1 MERRQRLLLL
11 AVLTFPIA
19 LSGITWSGALAQV
32 PLTLQE
38 SRGKQIYVLGTSRSG
53 REILAYVGESS
64 LEMPG
69 KSMACANCHGLDGRG
84 KPEGSINPSDITSES
99 LTKPYGVTHPDGR
112 KHPAY
117 TERGFEVAV
126 SRGTDP
132 AGNRLLNVMPRYNM
146 SREDLSDLIAYLGRL
161 GRDRDPGVSEN
172 RIVIGAALPAKGPL
186 AEKGQ
191 TIKQVLTAFF
201 DDLNNQGG
209 VFSRRIELKFVE
221 TGETAAGTRANV
233 ERLLK
238 DEQIFAMTGS
248 FIAGAEKEIAPLMA
262 QTEVPLIGAL
272 TLNPQT
278 GFPLNR
284 QVFYLLAGLDGQA
297 RTLIEFA
304 ATKPELKKSG
314 TVIVYP
320 ESEANAS
327 VVAAARE
334 QSQKDGLNAPE
345 VYAYPVAHFDS
356 VEVVKKIKQ
365 TGRGVVLFLGT
376 GDEALSFVREADKSS
391 WFPTVFLPS
400 PSGSAEL
407 FHAPAGF
414 DGKIFLSF
422 PTSPSDQTAEGI
434 KEFRALAASYKLPTK
449 NLAVQL
455 SAYSAAKILAE
466 ALKRAGRDL
475 SREKLIGAL
484 EGFYEYPTGVTPA
497 ITYGPNSRIGAMGAY
512 VIAVDLR
519 QQQFVPAS
527 GWIKIN

>member
-1 MERRQRLLLL
+1 MKRLQKSFLVS
-11 AVLTFPIA
+11 VLTLPIV
-19 LSGITWSGALAQV
+19 LSCIMRSGVSAQSS
-32 PLTLQE
+32 LTSQE

-53 REILAYVGESS
+53 REILAYVGDSS

-84 KPEGSINPSDITSES
+84 KPEGSINPSDITSEA

-117 TERGFEVAV
+117 TERGFEMAI

-146 SREDLSDLIAYLGRL
+146 SREDLSDLIVYLRRL
-161 GRDRDPGVSEN
+161 GLDRDPGVSEN
-172 RIVIGAALPAKGPL
+172 RIVIGAAVPGKGPL
-186 AEKGQ
+186 AEMGQ
-191 TIKQVLTAFF
+191 TIKEVTTAFF
-201 DDLNNQGG
+201 ADLNSQGG
-209 VFSRRIELKFVE
+209 IFSRRIELKFVE
-221 TGETAAGTRANV
+221 TGETPAVTRANV

-272 TLNPQT
+272 TLYPQT

-284 QVFYLLAGLDGQA
+284 QIFYLLAGIDGQA

-304 ATKPELKKSG
+304 AGKPELKKSG
-314 TVIVYP
+314 AVILYS
-320 ESEANAS
+320 ESEANVS
-327 VVAAARE
+327 VIAAVRE
-334 QSQKDGLNAPE
+334 QSQKDGLNALE
-345 VYAYPVAHFDS
+345 VYAYPAAHFDN
-356 VEVVKKIKQ
+356 VEAVKKFKQ
-365 TGRGVVLFLGT
+365 AGRGVVLFLGP
-376 GDEALSFVREADKSS
+376 GDEALSFMREADKSG
-391 WFPTVFLPS
+391 WFPTVLLPS
-400 PSGSAEL
+400 PSGGAEL
-407 FHAPAGF
+407 FNAPAGF

-422 PTSPSDQTAEGI
+422 PTSPADQTVEGI
-434 KEFRALAASYKLPTK
+434 KEFRALAARYKLPAK

-455 SAYSAAKILAE
+455 SVYSAAKILAE
-466 ALKRAGRDL
+466 ALRRAGRDL

-484 EGFYEYPTGVTPA
+484 EGFYEYPTGLTPA
-497 ITYGPNSRIGAMGAY
+497 ITYGPNSRVGAMGSY
-512 VIAVDLR
+512 VIGVDLK